1 MRALA
6 TILRELVGLF
16 VDDGSLAAGAVVWA
30 AVCGWGLPLLGV
42 GARVEAGVLVLGLG
56 ALLLENTL
64 RAAGRGRRGV
74 SSPVSRRRRRAVRS

>member
-30 AVCGWGLPLLGV
+30 AICGWGLPLLGV
-42 GARVEAGVLVLGLG
+42 GPRAEAGLLVVGLA
-56 ALLLENTL
+56 ALLLENAL
-64 RAAGRGRRGV
+64 RASGRIPRG
-74 SSPVSRRRRRAVRS
+74 

>member
-30 AVCGWGLPLLGV
+30 GICGWGLPLLGV
-42 GARVEAGVLVLGLG
+42 GPRAEAGLLVLGLA

-64 RAAGRGRRGV
+64 RASSRLPRG
-74 SSPVSRRRRRAVRS
+74 

>member
-1 MRALA
+1 MTVLA

-30 AVCGWGLPLLGV
+30 AICGWGLPVLG
-42 GARVEAGVLVLGLG
+42 AGPGLQAALLVLGLA

-64 RAAGRGRRGV
+64 RASGRLRRGD
-74 SSPVSRRRRRAVRS
+74 

>member
-30 AVCGWGLPLLGV
+30 AICGWGLPLLGV
-42 GARVEAGVLVLGLG
+42 GPRAEAGLLVLGLA

-64 RAAGRGRRGV
+64 RASSRLPRG
-74 SSPVSRRRRRAVRS
+74 

>member
-1 MRALA
+1 MTVLA

-30 AVCGWGLPLLGV
+30 AICGWGLPVLG
-42 GARVEAGVLVLGLG
+42 AGPRLQAALLVLGLA

-64 RAAGRGRRGV
+64 RAAGRVRRGD
-74 SSPVSRRRRRAVRS
+74 

>member
-1 MRALA
+1 MSTLK

-30 AVCGWGLPLLGV
+30 AICGWGLPLLGV
-42 GARVEAGVLVLGLG
+42 GPRAEAGLLVVGLA

-64 RAAGRGRRGV
+64 RASGRVPRG
-74 SSPVSRRRRRAVRS
+74 

>member
-30 AVCGWGLPLLGV
+30 AICGWGPPLLGV
-42 GARVEAGVLVLGLG
+42 GPRAQGALLVLGLA
-56 ALLLENTL
+56 ALLLEN
-64 RAAGRGRRGV
+64 A
-74 SSPVSRRRRRAVRS
+74 RRASGRTRRAE

>member
-1 MRALA
+1 VRTLA

-30 AVCGWGLPLLGV
+30 AICGWGLPLLGV
-42 GARVEAGVLVLGLG
+42 GPRAEAGLLVLGLA

-64 RAAGRGRRGV
+64 RA
-74 SSPVSRRRRRAVRS
+74 SSRRPRG

>member
-30 AVCGWGLPLLGV
+30 AICGWGLPLFGLGPRAQ
-42 GARVEAGVLVLGLG
+42 GAMLVLGLA

-64 RAAGRGRRGV
+64 RASGRVRRE
-74 SSPVSRRRRRAVRS
+74 

>member
-30 AVCGWGLPLLGV
+30 AICGWGLPLLGV
-42 GARVEAGVLVLGLG
+42 GPRAEAGLLVLGLA

-64 RAAGRGRRGV
+64 RA
-74 SSPVSRRRRRAVRS
+74 SSRRPRG

>member
-30 AVCGWGLPLLGV
+30 AICGWCLPLLGM
-42 GARVEAGVLVLGLG
+42 GPRAEAALLVLGLA
-56 ALLLENTL
+56 ALLLENTR
-64 RAAGRGRRGV
+64 RAASRLPRG
-74 SSPVSRRRRRAVRS
+74 